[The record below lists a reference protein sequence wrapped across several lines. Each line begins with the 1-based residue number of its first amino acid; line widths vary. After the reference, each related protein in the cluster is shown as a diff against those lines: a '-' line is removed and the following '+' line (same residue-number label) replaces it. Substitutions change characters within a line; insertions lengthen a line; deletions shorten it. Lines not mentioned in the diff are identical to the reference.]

1 MTTDFYDI
9 IRVPR
14 ITEKGT
20 RLKEKNN
27 VLTFEVKVN
36 ANKVQVRKA
45 VEGLFKVKVSD
56 VTTVKNAGKNKR
68 VGQRV
73 GRRSDWKKA
82 YVTLKPGEKIDI
94 FEGA

>member
-27 VLTFEVKVN
+27 VLTFEVKIN

-45 VEGLFKVKVSD
+45 VEGIFKVKVSD
-56 VTTVKNAGKNKR
+56 VTTVKNPGKKKR
-68 VGQRV
+68 IGQRS
-73 GRRSDWKKA
+73 GRTSDWKKA

>member
-1 MTTDFYDI
+1 MMLDLYDI
-9 IRVPR
+9 VRIPR

-20 RLKEKNN
+20 RLKEQSN
-27 VLTFEVKVN
+27 VLTFEVRTD

-45 VEGLFKVKVSD
+45 IEGIFKVKVAD
-56 VTTVKNAGKNKR
+56 VTTVNIPGKRKR
-68 VGQRV
+68 MGMRE

-82 YVTLKPGEKIDI
+82 YVTLKAGEKIDI

>member
-1 MTTDFYDI
+1 MTMDHYDI

-14 ITEKGT
+14 ITEKGS
-20 RLKEKNN
+20 RLKEQSN
-27 VLTFEVKVN
+27 VLTFEVKTD

-45 VEGLFKVKVSD
+45 IESIFKVKVLD
-56 VTTVKNAGKNKR
+56 VTTVNVPGKKKR
-68 VGQRV
+68 MGARL

-82 YVTLKPGEKIDI
+82 FVTLKPGEKIDI

>member
-1 MTTDFYDI
+1 MTMDLYDI

-20 RLKEKNN
+20 RLREKSN
-27 VLTFEVKVN
+27 VITFEVRRD

-45 VEGLFKVKVSD
+45 IEGIFKVKVAD
-56 VTTVKNAGKNKR
+56 VTTVNVAGKKKR
-68 VGQRV
+68 MGMRE

>member
-1 MTTDFYDI
+1 MTLDLYDI
-9 IRVPR
+9 IRLPR

-27 VLTFEVKVN
+27 VLTFEVKAD

-45 VEGLFKVKVSD
+45 IEGIFKVKVSD
-56 VTTVKNAGKNKR
+56 VTTVNIPGKRKR
-68 VGQRV
+68 MGARE

-82 YVTLKPGEKIDI
+82 YVTLKPGEKIDL

>member
-1 MTTDFYDI
+1 MTTDMYDV

-14 ITEKGT
+14 ITEKGA

-27 VLTFEVKVN
+27 VLTFEVKVD

-45 VEGLFKVKVSD
+45 IEGIFKVKVAD

-68 VGQRV
+68 VGQRL

-82 YVTLKPGEKIDI
+82 YVTLKPGEKIEI

>member
-1 MTTDFYDI
+1 MTKDLYDI

-20 RLKEKNN
+20 RLKDKSN
-27 VLTFEVKVN
+27 VLTFEVRTG
-36 ANKVQVRKA
+36 ANKLQVRKA
-45 VEGLFKVKVSD
+45 VEGIFKVKVSD
-56 VTTVKNAGKNKR
+56 VTTVNIAGKKKR
-68 VGQRV
+68 MGMRE

>member
-1 MTTDFYDI
+1 MTMDFYDV

-27 VLTFEVKVN
+27 VLTFEVKTD
-36 ANKVQVRKA
+36 ANKIQVRKA
-45 VEGLFKVKVSD
+45 IEAIFKVKVAD
-56 VTTVKNAGKNKR
+56 ITTVKSAGKKKR
-68 VGQRV
+68 MGQRV
-73 GRRSDWKKA
+73 GRTSDWKKA
-82 YVTLKPGEKIDI
+82 YVTLKAGEKIDI

>member
-1 MTTDFYDI
+1 MTLDLYDI
-9 IRVPR
+9 VRIPR

-20 RLKEKNN
+20 RLKEQSN
-27 VLTFEVKVN
+27 VLTFEVRTD

-45 VEGLFKVKVSD
+45 IEGIFKVKVLD
-56 VTTVKNAGKNKR
+56 VTTVNLPGKRKR
-68 VGQRV
+68 MGMRE

-82 YVTLKPGEKIDI
+82 FVTLKLGEKIDI

>member
-1 MTTDFYDI
+1 MTIDLYDI

-14 ITEKGT
+14 ITEKGA
-20 RLKEKNN
+20 RLKDKNN
-27 VLTFEVKVN
+27 VLTFEVKLD
-36 ANKVQVRKA
+36 ANKVQVKKA
-45 VEGLFKVKVSD
+45 IEGIFKEKVVD

-68 VGQRV
+68 VGTRL

>member
-1 MTTDFYDI
+1 MTMDFYDV

-20 RLKEKNN
+20 RLKENNN
-27 VLTFEVKVN
+27 VLTFEVRTD

-45 VEGLFKVKVSD
+45 IEGIFKVKVSD
-56 VTTVKNAGKNKR
+56 VTTVKSAGKKKR
-68 VGQRV
+68 MGQRL
-73 GRRSDWKKA
+73 GRTSDWKKA

>member
-1 MTTDFYDI
+1 MTLDMYDI

-20 RLKEKNN
+20 RLREKNN
-27 VLTFEVKVN
+27 VLTFEVKVH

-45 VEGLFKVKVSD
+45 IEEIFKVKVAD
-56 VTTVKNAGKNKR
+56 VTTVNSVGKKR
-68 VGQRV
+68 RMGTRL
-73 GRRSDWKKA
+73 GRTSDWKKA
-82 YVTLKPGEKIDI
+82 YVTLKPGEKIAI

>member
-1 MTTDFYDI
+1 MRLDLYDI
-9 IRVPR
+9 IRLPR

-20 RLKEKNN
+20 RLKEKSN
-27 VLTFEVKVN
+27 VLTFEVKAD

-45 VEGLFKVKVSD
+45 IEGIFKVKVSD
-56 VTTVKNAGKNKR
+56 VTTVNIPGKRKR
-68 VGQRV
+68 MGARE

-82 YVTLKPGEKIDI
+82 YVTLKPGEKIDM

>member
-1 MTTDFYDI
+1 MSMDFYDV

-27 VLTFEVKVN
+27 VLTFEVRTD

-45 VEGLFKVKVSD
+45 IEGIFKVKVSD
-56 VTTVKNAGKNKR
+56 VTTVKSAGKKKR
-68 VGQRV
+68 MGQRL
-73 GRRSDWKKA
+73 GRTSDWKKA
-82 YVTLKPGEKIDI
+82 YVTLKHGEKIDI

>member
-1 MTTDFYDI
+1 MTLDLYDI
-9 IRVPR
+9 VRIPR

-20 RLKEKNN
+20 RLKEQSN
-27 VLTFEVKVN
+27 VLTFEVRTD

-45 VEGLFKVKVSD
+45 IEGIFKVKVAD
-56 VTTVKNAGKNKR
+56 VTTVNISGKKKR
-68 VGQRV
+68 MGMRE

>member
-1 MTTDFYDI
+1 MTLDLYDI
-9 IRVPR
+9 VRIPR

-20 RLKEKNN
+20 RLKERNN
-27 VLTFEVKVN
+27 VLTFEVRTD

-45 VEGLFKVKVSD
+45 IEGIFKVKVVD
-56 VTTVKNAGKNKR
+56 VTTVNISGKKKR
-68 VGQRV
+68 MGMRE
-73 GRRSDWKKA
+73 GHRSDWKKA

>member
-1 MTTDFYDI
+1 MTLDLYDI
-9 IRVPR
+9 VRIPR

-20 RLKEKNN
+20 RLKEQSN
-27 VLTFEVKVN
+27 VLTFEVRTD

-45 VEGLFKVKVSD
+45 IEGIFKVKVVD
-56 VTTVKNAGKNKR
+56 VTTVKISGKKKR
-68 VGQRV
+68 MGMRE

>member
-1 MTTDFYDI
+1 MSLDIYDI
-9 IRVPR
+9 IRIPR

-27 VLTFEVKVN
+27 VLTFEVRRD

-45 VEGLFKVKVSD
+45 IEGIFKVKVAD
-56 VTTVKNAGKNKR
+56 VTTVNAAGKKKR
-68 VGQRV
+68 LGQRV

-82 YVTLKPGEKIDI
+82 YVTLRPGEKIEI

>member
-1 MTTDFYDI
+1 MTAEFHDI
-9 IRVPR
+9 IRIPR

-20 RLKEKNN
+20 RLKEKSN
-27 VLTFEVKVN
+27 VLTFEVRTD

-45 VEGLFKVKVSD
+45 VEGIFKVKVAD
-56 VTTVKNAGKNKR
+56 VTTVNCSGKKKR
-68 VGQRV
+68 MGVRE

-82 YVTLKPGEKIDI
+82 YVTLMPGEKIDI

>member
-1 MTTDFYDI
+1 MSNDLYDI
-9 IRVPR
+9 IRAPR

-27 VLTFEVKVN
+27 VLTFEVKTD
-36 ANKVQVRKA
+36 ANKVQVKKA
-45 VEGLFKVKVSD
+45 VEGIFKVKVLD
-56 VTTVKNAGKNKR
+56 VTTVKNLGKNKR
-68 VGQRV
+68 VGQRL

-94 FEGA
+94 FECA

>member
-1 MTTDFYDI
+1 MTTDLYNI
-9 IRVPR
+9 IRIPR

-20 RLKEKNN
+20 RLKEQSN
-27 VLTFEVKVN
+27 VLTFEVRTD

-45 VEGLFKVKVSD
+45 IEGIFKVKVVD
-56 VTTVKNAGKNKR
+56 VTTVNVIGKRKR
-68 VGQRV
+68 MGMRE

>member
-1 MTTDFYDI
+1 MTLDLYDI
-9 IRVPR
+9 IRLPR

-27 VLTFEVKVN
+27 VLTFEVKAD

-45 VEGLFKVKVSD
+45 IEGIFKVKVSD
-56 VTTVKNAGKNKR
+56 VTTVNIPGKRKR
-68 VGQRV
+68 MGARE

-82 YVTLKPGEKIDI
+82 YVTLKAGEKIDM

>member
-1 MTTDFYDI
+1 MMTDLYDI
-9 IRVPR
+9 VRVPR
-14 ITEKGT
+14 ITEKGA

-27 VLTFEVKVN
+27 VLTFEVKVD

-45 VEGLFKVKVSD
+45 IEGIFKVKVAD
-56 VTTVKNAGKNKR
+56 VTTVKTAGKKKR
-68 VGQRV
+68 VGTRV

>member
-1 MTTDFYDI
+1 MTTDLYDI

-27 VLTFEVKVN
+27 VLTFEVKVD

-45 VEGLFKVKVSD
+45 IEGIFKVKVAD
-56 VTTVKNAGKNKR
+56 VTTVKTAGKKKR
-68 VGQRV
+68 VGTRL
-73 GRRSDWKKA
+73 GRTSDWKKA

>member
-1 MTTDFYDI
+1 MTPDFYDI

-14 ITEKGT
+14 ITEKGS
-20 RLKEKNN
+20 RLKDKSN
-27 VLTFEVKVN
+27 VLTFEVKKT

-45 VEGLFKVKVSD
+45 VEGIFKVKVAD
-56 VTTVKNAGKNKR
+56 ITTVNVAGKKKR
-68 VGQRV
+68 MGMRE

>member
-1 MTTDFYDI
+1 MTIDLYDI

-14 ITEKGT
+14 ITEKGA
-20 RLKEKNN
+20 RLKDKHN
-27 VLTFEVKVN
+27 VLTFEVKLD
-36 ANKVQVRKA
+36 ANKVQVKKA
-45 VEGLFKVKVSD
+45 VEGIFKVKVVD

-68 VGQRV
+68 VGTRL

>member
-1 MTTDFYDI
+1 MTIDHYDI
-9 IRVPR
+9 VRAPR

-20 RLKEKNN
+20 RLKEQSN
-27 VLTFEVKVN
+27 VLTFEVKAD

-45 VEGLFKVKVSD
+45 IEGIFKVKVAD
-56 VTTVKNAGKNKR
+56 VTTVNCLGKKKR
-68 VGQRV
+68 MGQRE

-82 YVTLKPGEKIDI
+82 YVTLKPGEKIEI

>member
-1 MTTDFYDI
+1 MMDLYDI

-27 VLTFEVKVN
+27 VLTFEVKSG

-45 VEGLFKVKVSD
+45 IESIFKVKVAD
-56 VTTVKNAGKNKR
+56 VTTVNVSGKKKR
-68 VGQRV
+68 LGMRV

-82 YVTLKPGEKIDI
+82 YVTLKAGEKIDI

>member
-1 MTTDFYDI
+1 MTLDFYDI
-9 IRVPR
+9 IRLPR

-27 VLTFEVKVN
+27 VLTFEVKAD

-45 VEGLFKVKVSD
+45 IEGIFKVKVSD
-56 VTTVKNAGKNKR
+56 VTTVNIPGKRKR
-68 VGQRV
+68 MGARE

-82 YVTLKPGEKIDI
+82 YVTLKPGEKIDM

>member
-1 MTTDFYDI
+1 MTMDLYDVI
-9 IRVPR
+9 KAPR

-27 VLTFEVKVN
+27 VLTFEVRID

-45 VEGLFKVKVSD
+45 IEGIFKVKVAD
-56 VTTVKNAGKNKR
+56 VSTVKIAGKKKR
-68 VGQRV
+68 MGQRL

-82 YVTLKPGEKIDI
+82 YVTLKPGEKIEM

>member
-1 MTTDFYDI
+1 MTIDFYDI
-9 IRVPR
+9 VRVPR

-20 RLKEKNN
+20 RLKEQSN
-27 VLTFEVKVN
+27 VLTFEVKAD

-45 VEGLFKVKVSD
+45 IEGIFKVKVVD
-56 VTTVKNAGKNKR
+56 VTTVNCPGKKKR
-68 VGQRV
+68 MGQRE

-82 YVTLKPGEKIDI
+82 YVTLKPGEKIEI